1 MFLKAVEIF
10 GFKSF
15 GERVYIEFNR
25 GLTSIVGPN
34 GSGKSNILDAVLWV
48 LGEQSYKNIRAK
60 ESSDVIFSGGKDKK
74 AMNFAEVSLY
84 IDNSDSFLAVEND
97 EIKITRK
104 LHSTGENEY
113 FINDSKSRL
122 KDIANLFLDTG
133 VGKSAYSVIGQ
144 GKVERIISSSSKEI
158 KSIIEEA
165 AGIKKFQG
173 QKNEAVKNL
182 ENVDTE
188 LEKIDLILNEVGEN
202 RDKVE
207 KQAGK
212 AQEYLEL
219 KKERD
224 SLAKGIYQCEYNNKN
239 SELDKSN
246 QSKENLDSENNKLQT
261 EFEEIENR
269 LEIID
274 KEKIE
279 LKKYIEEN
287 GNKNQELKRE
297 IESKE
302 KEKVRISERCAS
314 YKREIEERESRVT
327 AGESKIEEKRKSLAE
342 LDKESLLVAQKIELL
357 SEENQIFEKEIKDL
371 EKSKEDFET
380 AREIKKKKVME
391 LELEKM
397 KLINEIENSNRRV
410 KGSTNKINSLKE
422 ELEAANK
429 KIFEAEKE
437 LVSAKKSKE
446 EKTLSLENIKGRGEF
461 LEKEI
466 SRCSQRMNKLSEI
479 IRSSDYDEKRYSSK
493 LQALLRMEENN
504 EGFFK
509 GVKEVLNSKIPGVE
523 GVFISLVNVPE
534 KYMKAIEA
542 GVPVNK
548 GEIYIYDSKKKVMY
562 LPLFDQVSEEILN
575 EEEDSTLEAIN
586 YILKEKK
593 VGRASFLA
601 LDTIKVTPKK
611 EPNIKLDGVI
621 GLASNLV
628 ETQDRYKIVAEFILG
643 NLLVVENMDTAL
655 KIIKNSLFAGN
666 VVTLS
671 GELLSSRGRITGGDS
686 GNSTASQLF
695 ERKREIKQLKEQV
708 EILKKRIEESVEE
721 QNKIN
726 KELENFENEIDRIDS
741 TEEELRKQVRLASE
755 YFEECNSKV
764 ERVSKEI
771 RTIKI
776 ELDEEIKYSEEFEK
790 KITNSNN
797 EMDKIQIIVNE
808 LKKEEE
814 EDILKAQKIN
824 SIITQKREE
833 FSDKKIIFL
842 NAQDRI
848 SQIEREK
855 DREEKEYKIL
865 LSEKEDIKQKISL
878 LRKEVEVLEKSE
890 SALTQ
895 EIDERLQ
902 KYESENIEITEKKQI
917 NEKLS
922 EEEREL
928 IKKRKE
934 IDSFLLHKRD
944 ALNKLNDLIE
954 RLKSDLERL
963 KENLESLEE
972 IESVEI
978 SIENIKEC
986 KERFKSLDNR
996 LKNFQAVNLLAIEEF
1011 KELNE
1016 KYTFLSS
1023 QKEDLVK
1030 GKNVLLDLIKEID
1043 ETIHSRFFTA
1053 YKAIDENFN
1062 KMCMETINNAEGK
1075 LILNNPDN
1083 FDECGVEIFVKFRNK
1098 KRQSLSLL
1106 SGGEKSMVAIAFIMG
1121 IFMFKPSPFTFLD
1134 EIEAALDEKNTRK
1147 LIGKL
1152 KEFTDKSQ
1160 FILITH
1166 NKDTMRE
1173 SESIFGVTMNKEI
1186 GISKIVPVKF

>member
-15 GERVYIEFNR
+15 GEKVYIEFNR

-224 SLAKGIYQCEYNNKN
+224 SLAKGIYQCEYNNKS

-542 GVPVNK
+542 GVPGNIQDIIVSTS
-548 GEIYIYDSKKKVMY
+548 DVAKK
-562 LPLFDQVSEEILN
+562 
-575 EEEDSTLEAIN
+575 AIN
-586 YILKEKK
+586 ILKEKK

-628 ETQDRYKIVAEFILG
+628 ETQDRYRIVAEFILG

-808 LKKEEE
+808 LKKEKEK
-814 EDILKAQKIN
+814 DILKAQKIN

-878 LRKEVEVLEKSE
+878 LRKEIEVLEKNE
-890 SALTQ
+890 NTLTQ

-944 ALNKLNDLIE
+944 ALNKLNDSIE

-963 KENLESLEE
+963 KENLESLGE
-972 IESVEI
+972 IEGIEINVE
-978 SIENIKEC
+978 NLKEC

>member
-15 GERVYIEFNR
+15 GEKVYIEFNR

-239 SELDKSN
+239 NELDKSN

-446 EKTLSLENIKGRGEF
+446 EKTLNLENIKGRGEF

-542 GVPVNK
+542 GVPGNIQDIIVSTS
-548 GEIYIYDSKKKVMY
+548 DVAKK
-562 LPLFDQVSEEILN
+562 
-575 EEEDSTLEAIN
+575 AIN
-586 YILKEKK
+586 ILKEKK

-776 ELDEEIKYSEEFEK
+776 ELDEEVKYSEEFEK

-797 EMDKIQIIVNE
+797 EMDKIQIIVTE

-890 SALTQ
+890 STLTQ

-963 KENLESLEE
+963 KENLESLGE
-972 IESVEI
+972 IEGIEINVE
-978 SIENIKEC
+978 NLKEC

>member
-239 SELDKSN
+239 NELDNSN

-327 AGESKIEEKRKSLAE
+327 AGESKIEEKRKSLVE

-446 EKTLSLENIKGRGEF
+446 EKTLNLENIKGRGEF

-493 LQALLRMEENN
+493 LQALLRMEENS

-542 GVPVNK
+542 GVPGNIQDIIVSTS
-548 GEIYIYDSKKKVMY
+548 DVAKK
-562 LPLFDQVSEEILN
+562 
-575 EEEDSTLEAIN
+575 AIN
-586 YILKEKK
+586 ILKEKK

-628 ETQDRYKIVAEFILG
+628 ETQDRYRIVAEFILG

-708 EILKKRIEESVEE
+708 EILKKRIEESVAE

-776 ELDEEIKYSEEFEK
+776 ELDEEVKYSEEFEK

-797 EMDKIQIIVNE
+797 EMDKIQIIVTE

-865 LSEKEDIKQKISL
+865 LSEKEGIKQKISL

-890 SALTQ
+890 STLTQ

-902 KYESENIEITEKKQI
+902 KYESENIEITEKKQT

-972 IESVEI
+972 IEGVEI
-978 SIENIKEC
+978 SIENLKEY

>member
-84 IDNSDSFLAVEND
+84 INNSDSFLAVEND

-246 QSKENLDSENNKLQT
+246 QSKKNLDSENNKLQT

-542 GVPVNK
+542 GVPGNIQDIIVSTS
-548 GEIYIYDSKKKVMY
+548 DVAKK
-562 LPLFDQVSEEILN
+562 
-575 EEEDSTLEAIN
+575 AIN
-586 YILKEKK
+586 ILKEKK

>member
-15 GERVYIEFNR
+15 GEKVYIEFNR

-224 SLAKGIYQCEYNNKN
+224 SLAKGIYQCEYNNKS

-246 QSKENLDSENNKLQT
+246 QSKETLDSENNKLQT

-302 KEKVRISERCAS
+302 KEKVRINERCSS

-342 LDKESLLVAQKIELL
+342 LDKESLLVIQKIELL

-542 GVPVNK
+542 GVPGNIQDIIVSTS
-548 GEIYIYDSKKKVMY
+548 DVAKK
-562 LPLFDQVSEEILN
+562 
-575 EEEDSTLEAIN
+575 AIN
-586 YILKEKK
+586 ILKEKK

-776 ELDEEIKYSEEFEK
+776 ELDEEVKYSEEFEK

-797 EMDKIQIIVNE
+797 EMDKIQIIVTE

-890 SALTQ
+890 STLTQ

-934 IDSFLLHKRD
+934 IDSFLLHKKD

-972 IESVEI
+972 IEGVEI
-978 SIENIKEC
+978 SIENLKEY

>member
-15 GERVYIEFNR
+15 GEKVYIEFNR

-224 SLAKGIYQCEYNNKN
+224 SLAKGIYQCEYNNKS
-239 SELDKSN
+239 SELNKSN
-246 QSKENLDSENNKLQT
+246 QTKENLDSENNKLQT

-327 AGESKIEEKRKSLAE
+327 AGESKIEEKRKSLVE

-542 GVPVNK
+542 GVPGNIQDIIVSTS
-548 GEIYIYDSKKKVMY
+548 DVAKK
-562 LPLFDQVSEEILN
+562 
-575 EEEDSTLEAIN
+575 AIN
-586 YILKEKK
+586 ILKEKK

-695 ERKREIKQLKEQV
+695 ERKREIKHLKEQV

-776 ELDEEIKYSEEFEK
+776 ELEEEIKYSEEFEK
-790 KITNSNN
+790 KIINSNN
-797 EMDKIQIIVNE
+797 EMDKIQIIVTE

-890 SALTQ
+890 STLTQ

-963 KENLESLEE
+963 KENLESLGE
-972 IESVEI
+972 IEGVEI
-978 SIENIKEC
+978 SIENLKEY

>member
-224 SLAKGIYQCEYNNKN
+224 SLAKGIYQCEYNNKS
-239 SELDKSN
+239 SELNKSN

-437 LVSAKKSKE
+437 LVNAKKSKE
-446 EKTLSLENIKGRGEF
+446 EKTLNLENIKGRGEF

-542 GVPVNK
+542 GVPGNIQDIIVSTS
-548 GEIYIYDSKKKVMY
+548 DVAKK
-562 LPLFDQVSEEILN
+562 
-575 EEEDSTLEAIN
+575 AIN
-586 YILKEKK
+586 ILKEKK

-628 ETQDRYKIVAEFILG
+628 ETQERYKIVAEFILG

-666 VVTLS
+666 IVTLS

-797 EMDKIQIIVNE
+797 EMDKIQIIVIE

>member
-15 GERVYIEFNR
+15 GEKVYIEFNR

-239 SELDKSN
+239 NELDKSN

-446 EKTLSLENIKGRGEF
+446 EKTLNLENIKGRGEF

-542 GVPVNK
+542 GVPGNIQDIIVSTS
-548 GEIYIYDSKKKVMY
+548 DVAKK
-562 LPLFDQVSEEILN
+562 
-575 EEEDSTLEAIN
+575 AIN
-586 YILKEKK
+586 ILKEKK

-776 ELDEEIKYSEEFEK
+776 ELDEEVKYSEEFEK

-797 EMDKIQIIVNE
+797 EMDKIQIIVTE

-890 SALTQ
+890 STLTQ

-963 KENLESLEE
+963 KENLESLGE
-972 IESVEI
+972 IKGIEINVE
-978 SIENIKEC
+978 NLKEC

>member
-15 GERVYIEFNR
+15 GEKVYIEFNR

-224 SLAKGIYQCEYNNKN
+224 SLAKGIYQCEYNNKS
-239 SELDKSN
+239 SELNKSN

-327 AGESKIEEKRKSLAE
+327 TGESKIEEKRKSLAE

-357 SEENQIFEKEIKDL
+357 SEENQTFEKEIKDL

-542 GVPVNK
+542 GVPGNIQDIIVSTS
-548 GEIYIYDSKKKVMY
+548 DVAKK
-562 LPLFDQVSEEILN
+562 
-575 EEEDSTLEAIN
+575 AIN
-586 YILKEKK
+586 ILKEKK

-628 ETQDRYKIVAEFILG
+628 ETQDRYRIVAEFILG

-708 EILKKRIEESVEE
+708 EILKKRIEESVAE

-776 ELDEEIKYSEEFEK
+776 ELDEEVKYSEEFEK

-797 EMDKIQIIVNE
+797 EMDKIQIIVTE

-890 SALTQ
+890 STLTQ

-963 KENLESLEE
+963 KENLESLGE
-972 IESVEI
+972 IEGIEINVE
-978 SIENIKEC
+978 NLKEC
-986 KERFKSLDNR
+986 KEKFKSLDNR

>member
-239 SELDKSN
+239 NELDKSN

-327 AGESKIEEKRKSLAE
+327 AGESKIEEKKKSLAE

-410 KGSTNKINSLKE
+410 RGSTNKINSLKE

-446 EKTLSLENIKGRGEF
+446 EKTLNLENIKGRGEF

-466 SRCSQRMNKLSEI
+466 SRYSQRMNKLSEI

-509 GVKEVLNSKIPGVE
+509 GVKEILNSKIPGVE

-542 GVPVNK
+542 GVPGNIQDIIVSTS
-548 GEIYIYDSKKKVMY
+548 DVAKK
-562 LPLFDQVSEEILN
+562 
-575 EEEDSTLEAIN
+575 AIN
-586 YILKEKK
+586 ILKEKK

-628 ETQDRYKIVAEFILG
+628 ETQDRYRIVAEFILG

-776 ELDEEIKYSEEFEK
+776 ELDEEVKYSEEFEK

-797 EMDKIQIIVNE
+797 EMDKIQIIVTE

-890 SALTQ
+890 STLTQ
-895 EIDERLQ
+895 EVDERLQ

-934 IDSFLLHKRD
+934 IDSFLLHKKD
-944 ALNKLNDLIE
+944 ALYKLNDLIE

-972 IESVEI
+972 IEGVEI
-978 SIENIKEC
+978 SIENLKEY

>member
-239 SELDKSN
+239 NELDKSN

-327 AGESKIEEKRKSLAE
+327 AGESKIEEKKKSLAE

-410 KGSTNKINSLKE
+410 RGSTNKINSLKE

-437 LVSAKKSKE
+437 LVNAKKSKE
-446 EKTLSLENIKGRGEF
+446 EKTLNLENIKGRGEF

-509 GVKEVLNSKIPGVE
+509 GVKEILNSKIPGVE

-542 GVPVNK
+542 GVPGNIQDIIVSTS
-548 GEIYIYDSKKKVMY
+548 DVAKK
-562 LPLFDQVSEEILN
+562 
-575 EEEDSTLEAIN
+575 AIN
-586 YILKEKK
+586 ILKEKK

-776 ELDEEIKYSEEFEK
+776 ELDEEVKYSEEFEK

-797 EMDKIQIIVNE
+797 EMDKIQIIVTE

-890 SALTQ
+890 STLTQ

-978 SIENIKEC
+978 NVENLKEC

-1030 GKNVLLDLIKEID
+1030 GKNILLDLIKEID

>member
-60 ESSDVIFSGGKDKK
+60 ESADVIFSGGKDKK
-74 AMNFAEVSLY
+74 AMSFAEVSLY
-84 IDNSDSFLAVEND
+84 IDNSDNFLALEND
-97 EIKITRK
+97 EVKITRK
-104 LHSTGENEY
+104 LHSTGDNEY
-113 FINDSKSRL
+113 YINDSKSRL

-173 QKNEAVKNL
+173 QKNESVKNL
-182 ENVDTE
+182 ENVDME
-188 LEKIDLILNEVGEN
+188 LEKIELVLNEVGEN
-202 RDKVE
+202 RQRVE

-212 AQEYLEL
+212 AQEYLSL

-224 SLAKGIYQCEYNNKN
+224 SLAKGIYECEYANKSEELEKNNQTRE
-239 SELDKSN
+239 SLS
-246 QSKENLDSENNKLQT
+246 SENNSLQE
-261 EFEEIENR
+261 EFERIENR
-269 LEIID
+269 LEVID
-274 KEKIE
+274 KEKSE

-287 GNKNQELKRE
+287 GSKNQELKRE

-302 KEKVRISERCAS
+302 KEKVRVSERCAS
-314 YKREIEERESRVT
+314 YKREIEERENRVKL
-327 AGESKIEEKRKSLAE
+327 GETKLTEKQKSLSE
-342 LDKESLLVAQKIELL
+342 LEKEALLIAQKIESL
-357 SEENQIFEKEIKDL
+357 SQENQEFELEIKEL
-371 EKSKEDFET
+371 EKNKEDFET
-380 AREIKKKKVME
+380 AREIKKRKVME
-391 LELEKM
+391 LEIERM
-397 KLINEIENSNRRV
+397 KLINEIENSSRRV
-410 KGSTNKINSLKE
+410 KGSTNKINSLKD
-422 ELEAANK
+422 ELETANK
-429 KIFEAEKE
+429 KMVEGEKE
-437 LVSAKKSKE
+437 LATAKKSKE
-446 EKTLSLENIKGRGEF
+446 ERVKNLESIKGRGEY
-461 LEKEI
+461 LEAEI
-466 SRCSQRMNKLSEI
+466 SKHSQRVNKLSEI
-479 IRSSDYDEKRYSSK
+479 IRTSEYDEKRYSAK

-509 GVKEVLNSKIPGVE
+509 GVKEVLNSKIAGVE
-523 GVFISLVNVPE
+523 GVFISLVNIPE
-534 KYMKAIEA
+534 RYMKAIEA
-542 GVPVNK
+542 GVPGNIQDIVVSTS
-548 GEIYIYDSKKKVMY
+548 DVAKK
-562 LPLFDQVSEEILN
+562 
-575 EEEDSTLEAIN
+575 AIN
-586 YILKEKK
+586 LLKEKK

-611 EPNIKLDGVI
+611 EPNINLDGVI

-628 ETQDRYKIVAEFILG
+628 ETEKRYKIVADFILG
-643 NLLVVENMDTAL
+643 NLLIVESMDTAL
-655 KIIKNSLFAGN
+655 KIVKNSLFSGN
-666 VVTLS
+666 VVTLA

-695 ERKREIKQLKEQV
+695 ERKREIKQLQTEC
-708 EILKKRIEESVEE
+708 EALRKKISESISE
-721 QNKIN
+721 QNN
-726 KELENFENEIDRIDS
+726 LSKELENFENELDRIDA
-741 TEEELRKQVRLASE
+741 TEEELRKQVRIAGE
-755 YFEECNSKV
+755 YFEDCNSKI

-790 KITNSNN
+790 KITNSNS
-797 EMDKIQIIVNE
+797 EMDKILIMVGE

-814 EDILKAQKIN
+814 EDILKSQKIN
-824 SIITQKREE
+824 EIISKKRDE

-842 NAQDRI
+842 NAQDKV
-848 SQIEREK
+848 SQLERERE
-855 DREEKEYKIL
+855 REEKEYRL
-865 LSEKEDIKQKISL
+865 LLTEKEEISQKIIAL
-878 LRKEVEVLEKSE
+878 AKEIENLEKSE
-890 SALTQ
+890 QTLSQ
-895 EIDERLQ
+895 EIDERVQ
-902 KYESENIEITEKKQI
+902 RYESENTEITEKKRV
-917 NEKLS
+917 NEELS

-934 IDSFLLHKRD
+934 VDSYLLHKRD
-944 ALNKLNDLIE
+944 ALNKLNDSIE
-954 RLKSDLERL
+954 RLKNDLERL
-963 KENLESLEE
+963 AENLESLEN
-972 IESVEI
+972 VEGNEV
-978 SIENIKEC
+978 SLTMIKEE
-986 KERFKSLDNR
+986 KEKLKSLDSR

-1011 KELNE
+1011 KELDE
-1016 KYTFLSS
+1016 KYNFLST

-1030 GKNVLLDLIKEID
+1030 GKNVLLELIKEID
-1043 ETIHSRFFTA
+1043 ETIHNRFFTA
-1053 YKAIDENFN
+1053 YRAIDENFN

-1075 LILNNPDN
+1075 LILNNSDN
-1083 FDECGVEIFVKFRNK
+1083 FDECGVEIFVKFKNK

-1121 IFMFKPSPFTFLD
+1121 IFMYKPSPFTFLD
-1134 EIEAALDEKNTRK
+1134 EIEAALDEKNTRR

>member
-224 SLAKGIYQCEYNNKN
+224 SLAKGIYQCEYNNKS

-509 GVKEVLNSKIPGVE
+509 GVKEILNSKIPGVE

-542 GVPVNK
+542 GVPGNIQDIIVSTS
-548 GEIYIYDSKKKVMY
+548 DVAKK
-562 LPLFDQVSEEILN
+562 
-575 EEEDSTLEAIN
+575 AIN
-586 YILKEKK
+586 ILKEKK

-621 GLASNLV
+621 RLASNLV

-797 EMDKIQIIVNE
+797 EMDKIQIIVTE

-1030 GKNVLLDLIKEID
+1030 GKNVLLNLIKEID

>member
-224 SLAKGIYQCEYNNKN
+224 SLAKGIYQCEYNNKS
-239 SELDKSN
+239 SELNKSN
-246 QSKENLDSENNKLQT
+246 QTKENLDSENNKLQT

-422 ELEAANK
+422 ELEVANK

-542 GVPVNK
+542 GVPGNIQDIIVSTS
-548 GEIYIYDSKKKVMY
+548 DVAKK
-562 LPLFDQVSEEILN
+562 
-575 EEEDSTLEAIN
+575 AIN
-586 YILKEKK
+586 ILKEKK

-628 ETQDRYKIVAEFILG
+628 ETQDRYRIVAEFILG

-776 ELDEEIKYSEEFEK
+776 ELDEEVKYSEEFEK

-797 EMDKIQIIVNE
+797 EMDKIQIIVTE

-890 SALTQ
+890 STLTQ

-978 SIENIKEC
+978 NVENLKEC
-986 KERFKSLDNR
+986 KEKFKSLDNR

>member
-542 GVPVNK
+542 GVPGNIQDIIVSTS
-548 GEIYIYDSKKKVMY
+548 DVAKK
-562 LPLFDQVSEEILN
+562 
-575 EEEDSTLEAIN
+575 AIN
-586 YILKEKK
+586 ILKEKK

-776 ELDEEIKYSEEFEK
+776 ELDEEVKYSEEFEK

-797 EMDKIQIIVNE
+797 EMDKIQIIVTE

-890 SALTQ
+890 STLTQ

-928 IKKRKE
+928 LKRRKE
-934 IDSFLLHKRD
+934 VESYLLHKKD
-944 ALNKLNDLIE
+944 SLNKINDFIE
-954 RLKSDLERL
+954 RLKFDLERL

-972 IESVEI
+972 IEGVEI

-1016 KYTFLSS
+1016 KYNFLNT
-1023 QKEDLVK
+1023 QKEDLIK
-1030 GKNVLLDLIKEID
+1030 GKTVLLDLITEID
-1043 ETIHSRFFTA
+1043 ETIHCRFFTA

>member
-144 GKVERIISSSSKEI
+144 GKVEKIISSSSKEI

-224 SLAKGIYQCEYNNKN
+224 SLAKGIYQCEYNNKS
-239 SELDKSN
+239 SELNKSN
-246 QSKENLDSENNKLQT
+246 QTKENLDSENNKLQT

-446 EKTLSLENIKGRGEF
+446 EKTLNLENIKGRGEF

-542 GVPVNK
+542 GVPGNIQDIIVSTS
-548 GEIYIYDSKKKVMY
+548 DVAKK
-562 LPLFDQVSEEILN
+562 
-575 EEEDSTLEAIN
+575 AIN
-586 YILKEKK
+586 ILKEKK

-776 ELDEEIKYSEEFEK
+776 ELDEEVKYSEEFEK

-797 EMDKIQIIVNE
+797 EMDKIQIIVTE

-890 SALTQ
+890 STLTQ

-963 KENLESLEE
+963 KENLESLGE
-972 IESVEI
+972 IEGIEINVE
-978 SIENIKEC
+978 NLKEC

>member
-224 SLAKGIYQCEYNNKN
+224 SLAKGIYQCEYNNKS
-239 SELDKSN
+239 SELNKSN

-327 AGESKIEEKRKSLAE
+327 TGESKIEEKRKSLAE

-357 SEENQIFEKEIKDL
+357 SEENQTFEKEIKDL

-542 GVPVNK
+542 GVPGNIQDIIVSTS
-548 GEIYIYDSKKKVMY
+548 DVAKK
-562 LPLFDQVSEEILN
+562 
-575 EEEDSTLEAIN
+575 AIN
-586 YILKEKK
+586 ILKEKK

-628 ETQDRYKIVAEFILG
+628 ETQDRYRIVAEFILG

-776 ELDEEIKYSEEFEK
+776 ELDEEVKYSEEFEK

-797 EMDKIQIIVNE
+797 EMDKIQIIVTE

-878 LRKEVEVLEKSE
+878 LRKEIEVLEKSE
-890 SALTQ
+890 STLTQ

-963 KENLESLEE
+963 KENLESLGE
-972 IESVEI
+972 IEGIEINVE
-978 SIENIKEC
+978 NLKEC

>member
-15 GERVYIEFNR
+15 GEKVYIEFNR

-224 SLAKGIYQCEYNNKN
+224 SLAKGIYQCEYNNKS
-239 SELDKSN
+239 SELNKSN

-327 AGESKIEEKRKSLAE
+327 AGESKIEEKRKSLVE

-542 GVPVNK
+542 GVPGNIQDIIVSTS
-548 GEIYIYDSKKKVMY
+548 DVAKK
-562 LPLFDQVSEEILN
+562 
-575 EEEDSTLEAIN
+575 AIN
-586 YILKEKK
+586 ILKEKK

-611 EPNIKLDGVI
+611 EPNIKLVGVI

-628 ETQDRYKIVAEFILG
+628 ETQDRYRIVAEFILG

-776 ELDEEIKYSEEFEK
+776 ELDEEVKYSEEFEK

-797 EMDKIQIIVNE
+797 EMDKIQIIVTE

-890 SALTQ
+890 STLTQ

-944 ALNKLNDLIE
+944 AINKLNDLIE

-963 KENLESLEE
+963 KENLESLGE
-972 IESVEI
+972 IEGIEINVE
-978 SIENIKEC
+978 NLKEC

>member
-84 IDNSDSFLAVEND
+84 IDNSDSFLAMEND

-239 SELDKSN
+239 SQLDKSN

-287 GNKNQELKRE
+287 GNKNQELKRK

-542 GVPVNK
+542 GVPGNIQDIIVSTS
-548 GEIYIYDSKKKVMY
+548 DVAKK
-562 LPLFDQVSEEILN
+562 
-575 EEEDSTLEAIN
+575 AIN
-586 YILKEKK
+586 ILKEKK

>member
-509 GVKEVLNSKIPGVE
+509 GVKEVLNSKILGVE

-542 GVPVNK
+542 GVPGNIQDIIVSTS
-548 GEIYIYDSKKKVMY
+548 DVAKK
-562 LPLFDQVSEEILN
+562 
-575 EEEDSTLEAIN
+575 AIN
-586 YILKEKK
+586 ILKEKK

-776 ELDEEIKYSEEFEK
+776 ELDEEVKYSEEFEK

-797 EMDKIQIIVNE
+797 EMDKIQIIVTE

-890 SALTQ
+890 STLTQ
-895 EIDERLQ
+895 EVDERLQ

-934 IDSFLLHKRD
+934 IDSFLLHKKD
-944 ALNKLNDLIE
+944 ALYKLNDLIE

-972 IESVEI
+972 IEGVEI
-978 SIENIKEC
+978 SIENLKEY

>member
-224 SLAKGIYQCEYNNKN
+224 SLAKGIYQCEYNNKS
-239 SELDKSN
+239 SELNKSN
-246 QSKENLDSENNKLQT
+246 QTKENLDSENNKLQT

-327 AGESKIEEKRKSLAE
+327 AGESKIEEKRKSLVE

-542 GVPVNK
+542 GVPGNIQDIIVSTS
-548 GEIYIYDSKKKVMY
+548 DVAKK
-562 LPLFDQVSEEILN
+562 
-575 EEEDSTLEAIN
+575 AIN
-586 YILKEKK
+586 ILKEKK

-797 EMDKIQIIVNE
+797 EMDKIQIIVTE

-890 SALTQ
+890 STLTQ

-963 KENLESLEE
+963 KENLESLGE
-972 IESVEI
+972 IEGIEINVE
-978 SIENIKEC
+978 NLKEC

>member
-84 IDNSDSFLAVEND
+84 IDNGDSFLAVEND

-246 QSKENLDSENNKLQT
+246 QSKKNLDSENNKLQT

-437 LVSAKKSKE
+437 LVNAKKSKE
-446 EKTLSLENIKGRGEF
+446 EKTLNLENIKGRGEF

-542 GVPVNK
+542 GVPGNIQDIIVSTS
-548 GEIYIYDSKKKVMY
+548 DVAKK
-562 LPLFDQVSEEILN
+562 
-575 EEEDSTLEAIN
+575 AIN
-586 YILKEKK
+586 ILKEKK

-628 ETQDRYKIVAEFILG
+628 ETQERYKIVAEFILG

-666 VVTLS
+666 IVTLS

>member
-15 GERVYIEFNR
+15 GEKVYIEFNR

-224 SLAKGIYQCEYNNKN
+224 SLAKGIYQCEYNNKS
-239 SELDKSN
+239 SELNKSN

-327 AGESKIEEKRKSLAE
+327 AGESKIEEKRKSLVE

-542 GVPVNK
+542 GVPGNIQDIIVSTS
-548 GEIYIYDSKKKVMY
+548 DVAKK
-562 LPLFDQVSEEILN
+562 
-575 EEEDSTLEAIN
+575 AIN
-586 YILKEKK
+586 ILKEKK

-628 ETQDRYKIVAEFILG
+628 ETQDRYRIVAEFILG

-655 KIIKNSLFAGN
+655 KIIKNSLFGGN

-776 ELDEEIKYSEEFEK
+776 ELDEEVKYSEEFEK

-797 EMDKIQIIVNE
+797 EMDKIQIIVTE

-890 SALTQ
+890 STLTQ

-934 IDSFLLHKRD
+934 IDSFLLHKKD

-972 IESVEI
+972 IEGVEI
-978 SIENIKEC
+978 SIENLKEY

>member
-1 MFLKAVEIF
+1 MFLKAVEIL

-15 GERVYIEFNR
+15 GEKVYIEFNR

-224 SLAKGIYQCEYNNKN
+224 SLAKGIYQCEYNNKS
-239 SELDKSN
+239 SELNKSN

-357 SEENQIFEKEIKDL
+357 SEENQIFEKEIKNL

-509 GVKEVLNSKIPGVE
+509 GVKEILNSKIPGVE

-542 GVPVNK
+542 GVPGNIQDIIVSTS
-548 GEIYIYDSKKKVMY
+548 DVAKK
-562 LPLFDQVSEEILN
+562 
-575 EEEDSTLEAIN
+575 AIN
-586 YILKEKK
+586 ILKEKK

-628 ETQDRYKIVAEFILG
+628 ETQDRYRIVAEFILG

-776 ELDEEIKYSEEFEK
+776 ELDEEVKYSEEFEK

-797 EMDKIQIIVNE
+797 EMDKIQIIVTE

-890 SALTQ
+890 STLTQ

-934 IDSFLLHKRD
+934 IDSFLLHKKD

-963 KENLESLEE
+963 KENLESLGE
-972 IESVEI
+972 IEGIEINVE
-978 SIENIKEC
+978 NLKEC
-986 KERFKSLDNR
+986 KEKFKSLDNR

>member
-15 GERVYIEFNR
+15 GEKVYIEFNR

-224 SLAKGIYQCEYNNKN
+224 SLAKGIYQCEYNNKS
-239 SELDKSN
+239 SELNKSN
-246 QSKENLDSENNKLQT
+246 QTKENLDSENNKLQT

-357 SEENQIFEKEIKDL
+357 SEENQIFEKEIKNL

-542 GVPVNK
+542 GVPGNIQDIIVSTS
-548 GEIYIYDSKKKVMY
+548 DVAKK
-562 LPLFDQVSEEILN
+562 
-575 EEEDSTLEAIN
+575 AIN
-586 YILKEKK
+586 ILKEKK

-695 ERKREIKQLKEQV
+695 ERKREIKHLKEQV

-776 ELDEEIKYSEEFEK
+776 ELDEEVKYSEEFEK

-797 EMDKIQIIVNE
+797 EMDKIQIIVTE

-890 SALTQ
+890 STLTQ

-934 IDSFLLHKRD
+934 IDSFLLHKKD

-972 IESVEI
+972 IEGVEI
-978 SIENIKEC
+978 SIENLKEY

-996 LKNFQAVNLLAIEEF
+996 LKNFQAINLLAIEEF

>member
-182 ENVDTE
+182 KNVDTE

-224 SLAKGIYQCEYNNKN
+224 SLAKGIYQCEYNNKS
-239 SELDKSN
+239 SELNKSN
-246 QSKENLDSENNKLQT
+246 QNKENLDSENNKLQT

-314 YKREIEERESRVT
+314 YKREIDERESRVI

-342 LDKESLLVAQKIELL
+342 LDKESLLIAQKIELL

-410 KGSTNKINSLKE
+410 KGSNNKINSLKE
-422 ELEAANK
+422 ELEAVNK

-446 EKTLSLENIKGRGEF
+446 EKTLNLENIKGRGEF

-542 GVPVNK
+542 GVPGNIQDIIVSTS
-548 GEIYIYDSKKKVMY
+548 DVAKK
-562 LPLFDQVSEEILN
+562 
-575 EEEDSTLEAIN
+575 AIN
-586 YILKEKK
+586 ILKEKK

-628 ETQDRYKIVAEFILG
+628 ETQDKYKIVAEFILG

-776 ELDEEIKYSEEFEK
+776 ELDEEVKYSEEFEK
-790 KITNSNN
+790 KITNSNS
-797 EMDKIQIIVNE
+797 EMDKIQIIVSE

-890 SALTQ
+890 STLTQ

-963 KENLESLEE
+963 KENLESLEGIEVIE
-972 IESVEI
+972 INVE
-978 SIENIKEC
+978 NLKEY
-986 KERFKSLDNR
+986 KEKFKSLDNR

-1075 LILNNPDN
+1075 LILNNSDN